1 MVILNLRAVGVAS
14 WLSALYEPIFLTKI
28 LPRCYIPCVDGWLQ
42 ILVVGLHSTI
52 EESLRNILRKSVSK
66 VSRRYFIQ
74 GTTLVGVCR
83 DAEMIP
89 KKLVLIS
96 AGDTKDDNSA
106 TNPFDDARLWNT
118 REQKTAGIKS
128 SLKGILEWLVI
139 KTVYS
144 IAINFELHPG

>member
-42 ILVVGLHSTI
+42 IFVVGLHSTI

-83 DAEMIP
+83 DAEMESDDSRETSSHHGRGY
-89 KKLVLIS
+89 KRRWLSDKSVWSCEVVKCSGARKLQVLS
-96 AGDTKDDNSA
+96 PA
-106 TNPFDDARLWNT
+106 W
-118 REQKTAGIKS
+118 REFEW
-128 SLKGILEWLVI
+128 ILEWLVI
-139 KTVYS
+139 KPF
-144 IAINFELHPG
+144 IL